1 MKVNFF
7 KKIYLFFTFYNK
19 LKKNKTNLLG
29 GFGARVDY
37 ICRIYTVL
45 NIPKEMFEEPYNIR
59 TTDIDAI
66 SQNYLRSFSTQFQD
80 YLNSIGLREL
90 FDIYEV
96 KKVDKFSYLIVFGF
110 SLFNTKKLAKN
121 LIIISMFLGILMII
135 YGIYNLIK

>member
-7 KKIYLFFTFYNK
+7 KRIYLFFTFYNK
-19 LKKNKTNLLG
+19 LQKNKTNLLG

-45 NIPKEMFEEPYNIR
+45 NIPKDAFEEPYNIR

-66 SQNYLRSFSTQFQD
+66 SGNYLRTFSNKFQD

-110 SLFNTKKLAKN
+110 SLFNTKKVAQN
-121 LIIISMFLGILMII
+121 LLKLFSFFSILIVI
-135 YGIYNLIK
+135 YAIYTLIK